1 MGLTAMQFRML
12 IGFVYGVNCYAVQNA
27 DRLRLL
33 DYCYAIQNADRFN
46 LLNDVYQLRMIRI
59 QRLFLP
65 PSKRAIFLATFTLDN
80 LKIGKSTLDLQHVKI
95 APYEISCYM
104 AQTQPQKA

>member
-1 MGLTAMQFRML
+1 MGVAAICYRML
-12 IGFVYGVNCYAVQNA
+12 IGLTYW
-27 DRLRLL
+27 
-33 DYCYAIQNADRFN
+33 I
-46 LLNDVYQLRMIRI
+46 DVYQLRMIRI

>member
-1 MGLTAMQFRML
+1 MVDCCNVFH
-12 IGFVYGVNCYAVQNA
+12 NA
-27 DRLRLL
+27 DRLCLWVNR
-33 DYCYAIQNADRFN
+33 YAVRDADRYN

>member
-1 MGLTAMQFRML
+1 MRFRML
-12 IGFVYGVNCYAVQNA
+12 IGFTYWIIAMRFRMLIGFAYG
-27 DRLRLL
+27 
-33 DYCYAIQNADRFN
+33 I
-46 LLNDVYQLRMIRI
+46 DVYQLRMIRI

-80 LKIGKSTLDLQHVKI
+80 LKIGKSTLDPQHVKI